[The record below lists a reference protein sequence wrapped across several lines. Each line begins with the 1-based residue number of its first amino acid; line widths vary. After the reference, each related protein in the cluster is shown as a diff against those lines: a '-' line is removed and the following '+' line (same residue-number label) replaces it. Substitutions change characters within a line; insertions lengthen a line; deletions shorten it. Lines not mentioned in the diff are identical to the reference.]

1 MAIKCLKENLHNRNW
16 ISGDWTSNEYHRADE
31 VIELELGLK
40 WRLPQFIAQLDRQ
53 GNDCAWWEGTAE
65 KALHSSQGGFR
76 RSRAGE
82 ELRTPL
88 SCLIPFLAWKDWLK
102 NGILVLRSKRKRKVT
117 WLRKQIWKG
126 MCPFFYASPCC
137 PKWEWV
143 GNMDWPPIHKQVCW
157 APRQKRVRLR
167 FVTLLASLEKMSL
180 IWTKIIHINTLGV
193 WNWLL
198 FQVILYHRPRR
209 NKISPLPPTYMK
221 NKTEN

>member
-1 MAIKCLKENLHNRNW
+1 M
-16 ISGDWTSNEYHRADE
+16 E
-31 VIELELGLK
+31 V
-40 WRLPQFIAQLDRQ
+40 AAVHSTVDRQ

-76 RSRAGE
+76 DPGQERNW
-82 ELRTPL
+82 RTPL

-102 NGILVLRSKRKRKVT
+102 NGIPVLRSKRKGSHLAQKTDLKRHVP
-117 WLRKQIWKG
+117 L
-126 MCPFFYASPCC
+126 FYASPCC

-143 GNMDWPPIHKQVCW
+143 GNMDWPPIDKQVCW

-198 FQVILYHRPRR
+198 FQVILYHRPKR

-221 NKTEN
+221 IKTEN